1 NRFGASVSITAD
13 GQRLLVG
20 APGAA
25 DVSAAYVFRK
35 SGGIWALRQTL
46 TPSDSPQVGFG
57 SSVAISSKLGNA
69 ALVGSPAP
77 VEPCGEDCPFPPV
90 QPPCAEGSP
99 CGAAYTFRE

>member
-1 NRFGASVSITAD
+1 
-13 GQRLLVG
+13 
-20 APGAA
+20 A

-46 TPSDSPQVGFG
+46 TPSDPPQARFG

-69 ALVGSPAP
+69 ALVGSSAP
-77 VEPCGEDCPFPPV
+77 VEAPCQEDCGPPV
-90 QPPCAEGSP
+90 QLPCTEGLP